1 MKDRYSMLI
10 NGNLVQGAKN
20 IDVINPATE
29 AAFAKCPVASREQAD
44 DAVKTAKEAQR
55 AWALWPVEQ
64 RRKILMTVADRVAAN
79 RESLARVL
87 TEEQG
92 KPLGDSFWE
101 VDFLVSTIRHIG
113 SLELP
118 VEVTEDSDRRRVE
131 IRYKPLGVVVG
142 IIPWNF
148 PLGLIG
154 NKLPAALLAGNALVI
169 KPAPS
174 TPLATLL
181 LGEIIAD
188 VIPPGVVNI
197 IADANDLGGFLT
209 SHPDVAKVS
218 FTGSTATGRKVMQSA
233 AEGLKRVTLELGGND
248 PAIVLDDVD
257 PKATAE
263 GLFQSSF
270 ANSGQVCVA
279 IKRAYVHAKVYDDIV
294 KELTTLAD
302 SATVGDGTQQGVQFG
317 PIQNKDQFQK
327 ALRFLDIGR
336 RDGQVTTKN
345 ATAFPQGYFMNPTIV
360 RDIEDGSPLVDE
372 EQFAPILPVIRFE
385 DEDDAIARANNSEL
399 GLGASVWSKDVER
412 ATRLAAQ
419 LEAGTVW
426 VNQHL
431 DLGPSIPLAPAKQSG
446 FGVEMSIEGLKQFCQ
461 MSVVNISRV

>member
-257 PKATAE
+257 PKATAA

-345 ATAFPQGYFMNPTIV
+345 ATAFPQGYFMHPTIV